1 MKKVTTKTAV
11 LIMFVI
17 VTVGLIIGYETF
29 RLSSVLKEKKELKM
43 QFDGLSKQKKAL
55 EDKFAK
61 INSELKTQKDRVK
74 PLEEELSYTQ
84 RSLEDKALQEI
95 KLKKQLA
102 KAQSYA
108 QKSKN
113 KIKELNDILKL
124 TKSENSSLEKT
135 NQVKDLQDKL
145 LEKDAQIKELSSLK
159 DSLAKQSEEAN
170 AKLAALSRAN
180 DFLEKQIEV
189 FQNEIISLKEELNK
203 AAALNVSLQQSLTGL
218 SQPVTQEEES
228 REKARDLKKNVEV
241 ILTPQENKE

>member
-11 LIMFVI
+11 FIISVI
-17 VTVGLIIGYETF
+17 VTAGLIIGYETF

-43 QFDGLSKQKKAL
+43 QFVELSKEKKAL
-55 EDKFAK
+55 EDNLAK
-61 INSELKTQKDRVK
+61 INSELKIQKDRLS
-74 PLEEELSYTQ
+74 PLEEGLSYTQ

-189 FQNEIISLKEELNK
+189 FQNEIIPLKEELNK
-203 AAALNVSLQQSLTGL
+203 AAALNVSLQQGLTGP
-218 SQPVTQEEES
+218 SQSAVQEAQS
-228 REKARDLKKNVEV
+228 GEKAGGLKKNVEV
-241 ILTPQENKE
+241 ILTPQKN